1 MPVSFQAVRLT
12 VAHLYPDQLNI
23 YADRGNVAVFERR
36 AAWRNVELTV
46 VPISRDEPLPPR
58 PDLIYIGGGQDRE
71 QGLIAPDLARRES
84 DLRACVDRGAAL
96 LAVCGGYQLLGR
108 FYRDRAGRELPGV
121 GLFPHS
127 TAAGDSR
134 MIGDVLLESDLEP
147 GELRPIAGFENHAGR
162 TTLDPGAR
170 SLGRVV
176 HGFGNNGTDGLEGCR
191 IGNAIGTYL
200 HGPLLPRNPWLAD
213 WLIARA
219 LEHATGDSVRLK
231 SLPDEV
237 EGRAFSVAADRARRR
252 GGKA

>member
-46 VPISRDEPLPPR
+46 VPISRDEPFPPR

-108 FYRDRAGRELPGV
+108 FYRGPGRAR
-121 GLFPHS
+121 
-127 TAAGDSR
+127 AAGCR
-134 MIGDVLLESDLEP
+134 TVPAFNG
-147 GELRPIAGFENHAGR
+147 GR
-162 TTLDPGAR
+162 R
-170 SLGRVV
+170 
-176 HGFGNNGTDGLEGCR
+176 F
-191 IGNAIGTYL
+191 
-200 HGPLLPRNPWLAD
+200 
-213 WLIARA
+213 
-219 LEHATGDSVRLK
+219 
-231 SLPDEV
+231 PD
-237 EGRAFSVAADRARRR
+237 DR
-252 GGKA
+252 